1 MVSKTKDQKQTL
13 WSRMDKLKTLSW
25 TINKGL
31 NCREPTHV
39 WNDIWV
45 GKIILKRITW
55 WLRAYAHIESI
66 GSKWLRQGML
76 TRTTSHMELT
86 IMQAGKN
93 FKNNRLQRIFERSNS
108 ILKTF
113 VKHMNNWGETNPWC
127 VWGLICRC
135 IQVTRN
141 CKAVGT
147 RILGTTTSIS
157 GYLVITR
164 ATGD

>member
-39 WNDIWV
+39 RNDVWV

-86 IMQAGKN
+86 IMQAGKS
-93 FKNNRLQRIFERSNS
+93 FKSNRLQRIFERSKS
-108 ILKTF
+108 IPKNY
-113 VKHMNNWGETNPWC
+113 VRHMNNWEE
-127 VWGLICRC
+127 
-135 IQVTRN
+135 
-141 CKAVGT
+141 
-147 RILGTTTSIS
+147 RILDKCEEKTIRVFTQNKPQDSKLKGFS
-157 GYLVITR
+157 GQRRIVRGIL
-164 ATGD
+164 